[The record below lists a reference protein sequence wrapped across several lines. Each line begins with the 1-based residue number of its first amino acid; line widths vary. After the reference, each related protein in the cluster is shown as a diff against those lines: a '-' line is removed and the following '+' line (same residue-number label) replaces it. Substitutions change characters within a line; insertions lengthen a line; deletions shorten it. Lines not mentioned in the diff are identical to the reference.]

1 MIGYSIFE
9 NDEVIIEIDFR
20 SLFSENNNNELF
32 GKFIKSVPL

>member
-9 NDEVIIEIDFR
+9 NDEVIIEMDFR